1 MRAKAR
7 ISLHEIM
14 GENDLG
20 RIFFDY
26 FKTWEK
32 VSLFELN
39 SNERTLPTSYF
50 ITKLNEQS
58 LYELLTSSPSFGIA
72 ALDILIKLT

>member
-39 SNERTLPTSYF
+39 SN
-50 ITKLNEQS
+50 K
-58 LYELLTSSPSFGIA
+58 
-72 ALDILIKLT
+72 